1 MCLGI
6 DPELGSDVD
15 SLGWLAGDI
24 DLGGY
29 VTWTTTYQGRV
40 GSRAVGEPINNAYV
54 PNSFGVSLA
63 LFIYRRNK
71 LRILID

>member
-1 MCLGI
+1 LYIQPNREFQTRFKKKFFFVLFNYKMCLGI

-29 VTWTTTYQGRV
+29 ETWTTT
-40 GSRAVGEPINNAYV
+40 
-54 PNSFGVSLA
+54 
-63 LFIYRRNK
+63 
-71 LRILID
+71 

>member
-29 VTWTTTYQGRV
+29 KTWTTT
-40 GSRAVGEPINNAYV
+40 
-54 PNSFGVSLA
+54 
-63 LFIYRRNK
+63 
-71 LRILID
+71 